1 MLLIP
6 FSHKFAARLGLVTCL
21 ACLLVLTGCHSSKR
35 AARNDTEID
44 VSTGASTQVDSDS
57 RVETRKSKK
66 KEKAKKQEQSTVDHV
81 NANRQSARGIR
92 GRMNI
97 NLKAGSSPLT
107 ASGTIKMKRDE
118 IIQLSI
124 TALGL
129 VELGRMEMTPEY
141 LFVQDRY
148 HKRYLKAAWSEIPT
162 LKSAGIDF
170 TAFQALFWNELFL
183 PGSTNFPTEKDF
195 ELSEIG
201 KLIRLSPKQ
210 GTPLADALFYATKD
224 GKLLQQTSLVAK
236 NGKSRFDGTCQAWS
250 ELDSKQFPSALRLI
264 ITNNGRQ
271 FTADLTFSRMQVDES
286 MGDLSTSVS
295 DDRYTRVSL
304 EEVLKGLHL

>member
-1 MLLIP
+1 MPLIP
-6 FSHKFAARLGLVTCL
+6 SSHTSAARLGLVACL
-21 ACLLVLTGCHSSKR
+21 ACLLVLAGCRSSKR
-35 AARNDTEID
+35 AARPDSDTD
-44 VSTGASTQVDSDS
+44 ATTGATTQVDSDS

-66 KEKAKKQEQSTVDHV
+66 KKKAKQQQLSTVEQV

-92 GRMNI
+92 GRMTI
-97 NLKAGSSPLT
+97 NLKAGSSPLA

-148 HKRYLKAAWSEIPT
+148 HKRYLKAAWSDIPT

-183 PGSTNFPTEKDF
+183 PGTTDLPTDKDF
-195 ELSEIG
+195 EQTPLG

-210 GTPLADALFYATKD
+210 GTPLADALFYATQD
-224 GKLLQQTSLVAK
+224 GNLLQQTSLVAK
-236 NGKSRFDGTCQAWS
+236 SGKSRFDGTCQAWG

-271 FTADLTFSRMQVDES
+271 FTADLTFTRMQVDES